1 MKAVPQREPTVAS
14 SQHPEEKYWAAQ
26 VQLMAWAL
34 IVGKKWILMCGLKWE
49 IQDGHT
55 MTYSHILSALKA
67 MFQKKTRVI
76 EGPLERSQL
85 VT

>member
-14 SQHPEEKYWAAQ
+14 SQHPEEKCWAAQ

-34 IVGKKWILMCGLKWE
+34 IVGKKWILTCGLKWG

-76 EGPLERSQL
+76 GVPLERSQL